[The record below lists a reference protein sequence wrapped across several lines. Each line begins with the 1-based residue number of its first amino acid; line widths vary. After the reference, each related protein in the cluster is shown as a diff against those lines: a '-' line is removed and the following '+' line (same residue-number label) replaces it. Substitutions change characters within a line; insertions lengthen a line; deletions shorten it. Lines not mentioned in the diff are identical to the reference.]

1 MTENIGN
8 GYRTQIPSL
17 TETANIQEA
26 LRIYHYGAP
35 SSEYDITNTA
45 ESNFVNPSIA
55 YWLHDLQSQID
66 ENNAAFDPT
75 SYSKKG
81 SIITGGNNGP
91 ITLELNPQFPD
102 EFAPDGQVLTSD
114 QESNSGM
121 KWVVPQVTLI
131 NPVSISNKTFINAT
145 ISAAGLKF
153 VDSGSAPNYT
163 TTLMSLDQDANKTVF
178 FPTSAAV
185 MPGAS
190 TTLVGTDTTQTLT
203 NKTLTGPTISD
214 ATISTSTVSGG
225 GAVVGTTATQILT
238 NKTISLEAAD
248 NTITG
253 RLASTNGGI
262 PAGVISQ
269 YAGAT
274 APAGYLLCQ
283 GQSVSTAEFAG
294 LFDAIGYSY
303 GGSGANFNVP
313 NLENRVPVG
322 KGTGTFASLNATGG
336 AESVTLSADQ
346 IPSHS
351 HTASTNS
358 TGGHTHSG
366 TTGTVS
372 TGHTHAITVNAVGTH
387 AHTVTAIDA
396 RFSVGRGS
404 GELSTQS
411 PGTAQLLGTSSSGG
425 HGHTASSGDISAN
438 HTHGF
443 STSNDGNHSHTVTVN
458 STGGGQAHTN
468 LQPYIVVNYIIK
480 T

>member
-1 MTENIGN
+1 
-8 GYRTQIPSL
+8 
-17 TETANIQEA
+17 
-26 LRIYHYGAP
+26 
-35 SSEYDITNTA
+35 
-45 ESNFVNPSIA
+45 
-55 YWLHDLQSQID
+55 
-66 ENNAAFDPT
+66 
-75 SYSKKG
+75 
-81 SIITGGNNGP
+81 
-91 ITLELNPQFPD
+91 
-102 EFAPDGQVLTSD
+102 
-114 QESNSGM
+114 
-121 KWVVPQVTLI
+121 
-131 NPVSISNKTFINAT
+131 
-145 ISAAGLKF
+145 
-153 VDSGSAPNYT
+153 
-163 TTLMSLDQDANKTVF
+163 
-178 FPTSAAV
+178 
-185 MPGAS
+185 
-190 TTLVGTDTTQTLT
+190 
-203 NKTLTGPTISD
+203 
-214 ATISTSTVSGG
+214 
-225 GAVVGTTATQILT
+225 
-238 NKTISLEAAD
+238 
-248 NTITG
+248 
-253 RLASTNGGI
+253 
-262 PAGVISQ
+262 
-269 YAGAT
+269 
-274 APAGYLLCQ
+274 LLCQ
-283 GQSVSTAEFAG
+283 GQSVSTTEFAG

-366 TTGTVS
+366 TTGNVS

-396 RFSVGRGS
+396 RFSVGRES
-404 GELSTQS
+404 GTTSTQS

-425 HGHTASSGDISAN
+425 HGHTASSGDISVN